1 MFHFDM
7 QYKLEKWSL
16 FTREKVKEQLTQE
29 QTNLVGCVAIDLE
42 WSLSQTF
49 MPWQSLLN
57 DFPE

>member
-1 MFHFDM
+1 M
-7 QYKLEKWSL
+7 
-16 FTREKVKEQLTQE
+16 EQLTQE